1 MYCKNCGTK
10 LPDEGCFCP
19 NCGCAFGK
27 AQKVSLN
34 LSDFSHPSDE
44 KALKA
49 LKAIPGFSA
58 LLKAFFKIYNERQF
72 YIQNMSSNLRLCE
85 SQLPEYYRMLPPICE
100 KLNIAVPELYLSLD
114 VNPNAYTYG
123 ENNPFIVITSGLLDT
138 MPKELIPT
146 VLAHECGHILCKH
159 TLYRTMGDMILG
171 GALLAVGTAGIAGL
185 TDLVSLP
192 LQCAMFY
199 WMRCS
204 EYSADRVA
212 ILHDGT
218 SEKLIEMCM
227 RFSGYSG
234 DMLTDAN
241 KELFIKQ
248 AIEYK
253 NYVADS
259 GWNKTLEFFMM
270 RNCSHPFNAVRAF
283 EANSWNDSK
292 QFEDALKI
300 IKENSGLYLKA

>member
-1 MYCKNCGTK
+1 M
-10 LPDEGCFCP
+10 
-19 NCGCAFGK
+19 
-27 AQKVSLN
+27 QKTSLDI
-34 LSDFSHPSDE
+34 SDFSHPSDE

-58 LLKAFFKIYNERQF
+58 LVKAFFKIYSERQF

-100 KLNIAVPELYLSLD
+100 KLNIPIPELYLSLD
-114 VNPNAYTYG
+114 VNPNAYTFG
-123 ENNPFIVITSGLLDT
+123 ENSPFIVITSGLLDT

-146 VLAHECGHILCKH
+146 ILAHECGHILCKH
-159 TLYRTMGDMILG
+159 TLYQTMGDMILS
-171 GALLAVGTAGIAGL
+171 GALLAAGSVGISGL
-185 TDLVSLP
+185 ADLVSMP
-192 LQCAMFY
+192 LQIAMFY

-204 EYSADRVA
+204 EYSADRAA
-212 ILHDGT
+212 ILYDGT

-253 NYVADS
+253 NYVDDS
-259 GWNKTLEFFMM
+259 GWNKTLEFLMM
-270 RNCSHPFNAVRAF
+270 RNYTHPFNAVRAF
-283 EANSWNDSK
+283 EANSWNATE
-292 QFEDALKI
+292 QFESALKI
-300 IKENSGLYLKA
+300 VNANSELYLKA